1 MQTSSPFKNM
11 RTNFLTRNLTTG
23 PHYPSLISH
32 LGCIN
37 MPVLHTSPHPGGACM
52 ALVPRCDTNQG
63 RWRAPLSCKHQSLL
77 VLFKCLPSLFLL
89 SLTLAQPLPRFTL
102 HPRLQPSLCL
112 SPSFSSPSKSFAE
125 RRGSLQARGCWGRP
139 LSWGSACV
147 SAHGAVSRP
156 NQVHFIFKCYNQA
169 SDPQGA
175 LYGCGPRSQGQDG
188 DLIAQAEER
197 RGGAKWFRG
206 WMSNKKAFFLSCHV
220 NFNPYSIWSSLHTRG
235 LPQWLSSG
243 L

>member
-1 MQTSSPFKNM
+1 MAGSFVMQTPIASC
-11 RTNFLTRNLTTG
+11 
-23 PHYPSLISH
+23 LIQMS
-32 LGCIN
+32 
-37 MPVLHTSPHPGGACM
+37 A
-52 ALVPRCDTNQG
+52 
-63 RWRAPLSCKHQSLL
+63 
-77 VLFKCLPSLFLL
+77 L
-89 SLTLAQPLPRFTL
+89 SLSPLPHSRST
-102 HPRLQPSLCL
+102 PTPLQPSTPDFSPL
-112 SPSFSSPSKSFAE
+112 SLSLALPPSQVQVNPRWEK
-125 RRGSLQARGCWGRP
+125 RGSLQARGCWGRP

-188 DLIAQAEER
+188 DLIAQAEGR
-197 RGGAKWFRG
+197 SGGAKWFRG

-220 NFNPYSIWSSLHTRG
+220 NFNPYSIWGSLHTRG

>member
-1 MQTSSPFKNM
+1 MHKHACA
-11 RTNFLTRNLTTG
+11 
-23 PHYPSLISH
+23 PHITPLR
-32 LGCIN
+32 
-37 MPVLHTSPHPGGACM
+37 GGGM
-52 ALVPRCDTNQG
+52 ALVPHCDTNQG

-89 SLTLAQPLPRFTL
+89 SLTLAQPLPRFNPPPPTSAL
-102 HPRLQPSLCL
+102 SLSLALPPSQVQVNPRWE
-112 SPSFSSPSKSFAE
+112 K
-125 RRGSLQARGCWGRP
+125 RGSLQARGCWGRP

-197 RGGAKWFRG
+197 SGGAKWFRG

-220 NFNPYSIWSSLHTRG
+220 NFNPYSIWGSLHTRG

-243 L
+243 LQSFRIKKVHFLLLLLTCGWCKQ

>member
-1 MQTSSPFKNM
+1 MAGSFVMQTPIASC
-11 RTNFLTRNLTTG
+11 
-23 PHYPSLISH
+23 LIQMS
-32 LGCIN
+32 
-37 MPVLHTSPHPGGACM
+37 A
-52 ALVPRCDTNQG
+52 
-63 RWRAPLSCKHQSLL
+63 
-77 VLFKCLPSLFLL
+77 L
-89 SLTLAQPLPRFTL
+89 SLSPLPHSRST
-102 HPRLQPSLCL
+102 PTPLQPSTPDFSPL
-112 SPSFSSPSKSFAE
+112 SLSLALPPSQVQVNPRWEK
-125 RRGSLQARGCWGRP
+125 RGSLQARGCWGRP

-188 DLIAQAEER
+188 DLIAQAEGR
-197 RGGAKWFRG
+197 SGGAKWFRG

-220 NFNPYSIWSSLHTRG
+220 NFNLYSIWGSLHTRG